1 MEATYATEVN
11 VVNPGS
17 GERASI
23 PGFGAVY
30 KIYSRDNGGELA
42 MLEHPFAVGFITAP
56 HRHSREDE
64 TSIVLEGQIGFRS
77 DDAEVVLGPG
87 GYITKPRGQM
97 HAMWNAGTVPGR
109 IVEVIT
115 PGGFELYFGELA
127 ELLAASQAG
136 APAQPGAHRRLH
148 ESDAFGRL
156 AEKYHITYGTPPW
169 LGDVVARYGLNPP
182 TH

>member
-1 MEATYATEVN
+1 MEATYATKVT
-11 VVNPGS
+11 VAQPGS
-17 GERASI
+17 GEHAGI

-30 KIYSRDNGGELA
+30 KIYSRDNGGEVA
-42 MLEHPFAVGFITAP
+42 MVEHPFAVGFIIAP

-87 GYITKPRGQM
+87 GYITKPRGQT
-97 HAMWNAGTVPGR
+97 HAMWNAGKVPGR

-115 PGGFELYFGELA
+115 PGGFENYFRELG
-127 ELLAASQAG
+127 ELLAASEADV
-136 APAQPGAHRRLH
+136 RLH
-148 ESDAFGRL
+148 ESDAFAKL
-156 AEKYHITYGTPPW
+156 AEKYHLTYGNPPW
-169 LGDVVARYGLNPP
+169 LDDVVARYGLNPP

>member
-1 MEATYATEVN
+1 MDAISAPKVN
-11 VVNPGS
+11 VVQPGTGDS
-17 GERASI
+17 VSI

-30 KIYSRDNGGELA
+30 KIYSRDNGGEVA
-42 MLEHPFAVGFITAP
+42 MVEHPFAVGFITAP

-97 HAMWNAGTVPGR
+97 HAMWNAGTIPGR

-115 PGGFELYFGELA
+115 PGGFEIYFRELG
-127 ELLAASQAG
+127 ELLAASQAA
-136 APAQPGAHRRLH
+136 APAGPGAHMRLH
-148 ESDAFGRL
+148 ESDPFAKL
-156 AEKYHITYGTPPW
+156 AEKYHLTYGNPPW
-169 LGDVVARYGLNPP
+169 LDHVVTQYGLNPP

>member
-1 MEATYATEVN
+1 MDATYATKVN
-11 VVNPGS
+11 VAKPGS
-17 GERASI
+17 GESASI

-56 HRHSREDE
+56 HRHTREDE

-77 DDAEVVLGPG
+77 DDDEVVLGPG

-127 ELLAASQAG
+127 DLLAASQA
-136 APAQPGAHRRLH
+136 AVPAQAGADEHLH
-148 ESDAFGRL
+148 ESDAFARL
-156 AEKYHITYGTPPW
+156 AEKYHISYGNPPW
-169 LGDVVARYGLNPP
+169 LDDVMTRYGLNPP